1 MSLTVAAGS
10 EFLGG
15 SDFISAGDVVVD
27 VAALCG
33 AFAVTELCGSSFA
46 GGLLGGL
53 LPEERLERGTYG

>member
-1 MSLTVAAGS
+1 MATGNG
-10 EFLGG
+10 FLGG
-15 SDFISAGDVVVD
+15 SDVASAGDVVVD
-27 VAALCG
+27 EVALCE